1 MNSDFWCS
9 SLQTLYYIECLF
21 RLPILK
27 THKIFMLDN
36 NKDFTHVVA
45 IMSIMTVSKKNRT
58 CFQQKISHRIS
69 SQVTNLI
76 TCIFVRP
83 LEINNNMISI
93 SMLYFPAQ

>member
-1 MNSDFWCS
+1 
-9 SLQTLYYIECLF
+9 
-21 RLPILK
+21 
-27 THKIFMLDN
+27 MLDN
-36 NKDFTHVVA
+36 NKGFTHVVA

-93 SMLYFPAQ
+93 SMLYFPAIILKLVTLNYYFRMYENFHQVKRVRERTVSA

>member
-45 IMSIMTVSKKNRT
+45 IMSIMTVSKK
-58 CFQQKISHRIS
+58 K
-69 SQVTNLI
+69 NLLSAENI
-76 TCIFVRP
+76 TSNFIASNQFNYMHFC
-83 LEINNNMISI
+83 
-93 SMLYFPAQ
+93 